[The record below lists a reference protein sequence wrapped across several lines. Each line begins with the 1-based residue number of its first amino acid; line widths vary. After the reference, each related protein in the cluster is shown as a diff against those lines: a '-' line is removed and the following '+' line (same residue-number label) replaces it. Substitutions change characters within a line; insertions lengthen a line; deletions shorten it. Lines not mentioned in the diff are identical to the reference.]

1 MEWVGPDGTRFFLA
15 LHEDVYRPAE
25 DTFLLA
31 QAVHATLAQRP
42 PGARLLEVG
51 CGAGLVSLVA
61 ARAGAMVTAT
71 DLNPH
76 AIELLRHNASEN
88 GLQARVRTIQTDL
101 LGGVPGPFDVV
112 AFNPP
117 YLPTTP
123 AEYIPGPLN
132 LAFDGGPDG
141 NATVLRFAQQLGA
154 LRPLPATVLVV
165 HSSLSDPRPL
175 EAAMSKHGYS
185 AGILLEE
192 SHFFE
197 RLTVRRFTL
206 KP

>member
-1 MEWVGPDGTRFFLA
+1 MEWQGPDGTPFFLA

-31 QAVHATLAQRP
+31 RAVHATVRSGQSF
-42 PGARLLEVG
+42 LEVG

-61 ARAGAMVTAT
+61 ARAGASVTAT

-76 AIELLRHNASEN
+76 AVALLRHNAREN
-88 GLQARVRTIQTDL
+88 GLQVRSIQTDL
-101 LGGVPGPFDVV
+101 LEGLPGPFDVV

-141 NATVLRFAQQLGA
+141 NATVLRFASQLGA

-165 HSSLSDPRPL
+165 HSTLSDPAPL
-175 EAAMSKHGYS
+175 HAALARNAYTGR
-185 AGILLEE
+185 ILLEE

-197 RLTVRRFTL
+197 RLTVRAFTR
-206 KP
+206 

>member
-1 MEWVGPDGTRFFLA
+1 MEWEGPDGRRYFFA
-15 LHEDVYRPAE
+15 LHEEVYRPAE

-31 QAVHATLAQRP
+31 RAVHQTLRPGQRF
-42 PGARLLEVG
+42 LEVG

-61 ARAGAMVTAT
+61 ARCGAEVVAT

-76 AIELLRHNASEN
+76 AVGLVQHNARQN
-88 GLQARVRTIQTDL
+88 GVAVRAVQTDL
-101 LGGVPGPFDVV
+101 LGGVAGPFDVV

-123 AEYIPGPLN
+123 AEYVPGPLN

-141 NATVLRFAQQLGA
+141 NATVLRFAAQVGA

-165 HSSLSDPRPL
+165 HSSLSDPGPL
-175 EAAMSKHGYS
+175 ERELAGVGYRC
-185 AGILLEE
+185 GVLLEE

-197 RLTVRRFTL
+197 RLTVRAFTR
-206 KP
+206 

>member
-1 MEWVGPDGTRFFLA
+1 MEIAGPDGSAYFLA

-25 DTFLLA
+25 DTVLLA
-31 QAVHATLAQRP
+31 KAVHQVVRRGQAF
-42 PGARLLEVG
+42 LEVG

-61 ARAGAMVTAT
+61 ARAGARVTAT

-76 AIELLRHNASEN
+76 AVTLLQHNAKQN
-88 GLQARVRTIQTDL
+88 GLTVRAIQTDL
-101 LGGVPGPFDVV
+101 LQGVPGPFDVV

-123 AEYIPGPLN
+123 AEYVPGPLN

-141 NATVLRFAQQLGA
+141 NATVLRFAGQVGA

-165 HSSLSDPRPL
+165 HSTLSDPVPL
-175 EAAMSKHGYS
+175 EAAMARHGYRCS
-185 AGILLEE
+185 ILLEE
-192 SHFFE
+192 SHFYE
-197 RLTVRRFTL
+197 RLTVRAFMR
-206 KP
+206 

>member
-1 MEWVGPDGTRFFLA
+1 MEWMGPDGVPFFLA
-15 LHEDVYRPAE
+15 THTDVYRPSD

-31 QAVHATLAQRP
+31 KVVHSEVRP
-42 PGARLLEVG
+42 GDRFLEVG

-61 ARAGAMVTAT
+61 ARAGARVTCT

-76 AIELLRHNASEN
+76 AIEVALLNAKGN
-88 GLQARVRTIQTDL
+88 KLQVHAIEADL
-101 LGGVPGPFDVV
+101 LAGLAGPFDIV

-123 AEYIPGPLN
+123 QEYVPGPLN

-141 NATVLRFAQQLGA
+141 NATVLRFVAQIGA
-154 LRPLPATVLVV
+154 LHPLPRCVLVV
-165 HSSLSDPRPL
+165 HSTLSDSKPL
-175 EAAMSKHGYS
+175 EAAMTALGY
-185 AGILLEE
+185 AGSIALQE

-197 RLTVRRFTL
+197 KLTVRRFSR
-206 KP
+206 

>member
-1 MEWVGPDGTRFFLA
+1 VEWEGPDGSRYFLA

-31 QAVHATLAQRP
+31 RAVHATVRP
-42 PGARLLEVG
+42 GQAFLEVG

-61 ARAGAMVTAT
+61 ARTGAAVTAT

-76 AIELLRHNASEN
+76 AVALLQHNARQN
-88 GLQARVRTIQTDL
+88 GLKVRAVQADL
-101 LGGVPGPFDVV
+101 LHGVAGPFDVV

-123 AEYIPGPLN
+123 EEYVPGPLN

-141 NATVLRFAQQLGA
+141 NATVLRFAAQVGA
-154 LRPLPATVLVV
+154 LRPLPGTILVV
-165 HSSLSDPRPL
+165 HSSLSDPAPLERAL
-175 EAAMSKHGYS
+175 EAAGYRCRV
-185 AGILLEE
+185 LLQE

-197 RLTVRRFTL
+197 RLTVRAFTR
-206 KP
+206 